1 MMKRN
6 GNLTSGDTDE
16 VDVVE
21 IAYWRKR
28 RHIQNWMEEKCR
40 ELGKTGQFNCVAL
53 DMTHK
58 LLDKLEKDVAHNKL
72 DEYDASGFFYG
83 SFDFTEEDERYL
95 LSTILECRKAIDS
108 GWHVY
113 YDSWWQ
119 YMTEKEFKVIE
130 IPLWIHILVQTIVG
144 LVFLLALCYNLL

>member
-1 MMKRN
+1 MGLDQYMMKRN

-28 RHIQNWMEEKCR
+28 RHIQNWMEEKWR
-40 ELGKTGQFNCVAL
+40 ELGNTGEFNCVSL
-53 DMTHK
+53 DMTHE

-83 SFDFTEEDERYL
+83 SFDFTEEDEQYL
-95 LSTILECRKAIDS
+95 LNTILECRKAIDD
-108 GWHVY
+108 GWHVF
-113 YDSWWQ
+113 YDSWW
-119 YMTEKEFKVIE
+119 
-130 IPLWIHILVQTIVG
+130 
-144 LVFLLALCYNLL
+144 